1 MNRHRDRLASGQTIL
16 ELVVA
21 LGVVALVLTALVA
34 AATASLRF
42 EQAGRFRGLG
52 VKYAQEGI
60 ELTRKLRDSGTW
72 NDFMSYSG
80 TGTERW
86 CLSATAVWSLDTGD
100 GCPLAGGSPFWR
112 SVIFVWQDPIMEVTS
127 EVSWGERV
135 APTVVTL
142 VTNFTQWK

>member
-1 MNRHRDRLASGQTIL
+1 MNRYRDRRASGQTIL

-21 LGVVALVLTALVA
+21 LGVVSLVLTALVS

-42 EQAGRFRGLG
+42 SQAGRFRGLG

-60 ELTRKLRDSGTW
+60 ELTRKLRDSSTW
-72 NDFMSYSG
+72 TDFMTYSG
-80 TGTERW
+80 AGTERW
-86 CLSATAVWSLDTGD
+86 CLTSVAVWSLDTGS
-100 GCPLAGGSPFWR
+100 GCPIAAGSPFWR
-112 SVIFVWQDPIMEVTS
+112 TITFTWQDPLMEVSS

-135 APTVVTL
+135 APSVVTM